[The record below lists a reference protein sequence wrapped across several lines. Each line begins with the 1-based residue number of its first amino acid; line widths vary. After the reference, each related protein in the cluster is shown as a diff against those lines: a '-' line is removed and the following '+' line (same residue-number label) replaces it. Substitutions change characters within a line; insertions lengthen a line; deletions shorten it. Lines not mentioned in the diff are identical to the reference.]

1 MHHFVSKLPGGMKQ
15 RLSPGNWEQAT
26 NRQQRRLTKAYDEW
40 SAKTRKKLVELA
52 RSGHT
57 VQEQFTYFD
66 RALRELEIKLKEV
79 YDRGIDIAKNLSGGN
94 RSDSPELQRLA
105 ESHKVEG
112 NNMIAAAL
120 IPAMSA
126 KLTADIARGLATNPA
141 ALRTAFN
148 TARAMPP
155 QYSGGFWVMI
165 FETQKTLGK
174 SREQER
180 RKNGEKPEP
189 IRWVLDARAKHCQHS
204 PGFYGCPELAGEYDS
219 WDALPTVP
227 AGQVTCRGNCR
238 CHLEVYRDG
247 QWRRGVYDD

>member
-1 MHHFVSKLPGGMKQ
+1 MHQFTNKLPGGMKQ

-26 NRQQRRLTKAYDEW
+26 NRQQRRLTKVFDEW
-40 SAKTRKKLVELA
+40 SAKTRRRLVELA

-57 VQEQFTYFD
+57 VEEQQAVFE

-79 YDRGIDIAKNLSGGN
+79 YDRGIDIAKNLSGGS
-94 RSDSPELQRLA
+94 RSDTPAVKRLA
-105 ESHKVEG
+105 EERKAEG

-120 IPAMSA
+120 IPAIGA
-126 KLTADIARGLATNPA
+126 KLTADIARGTATNAA

-155 QYSGGFWVMI
+155 QYAGGFWVMI
-165 FETQKTLGK
+165 FETQKTIGK
-174 SREQER
+174 TREQER
-180 RKNGEKPEP
+180 RKSGEPLEP
-189 IRWVLDARAKHCQHS
+189 IRWVLDPRAKHCQHS
-204 PGFYGCPELAGEYDS
+204 PGFYGCPELAGEYEN

-238 CHLEVYRDG
+238 CHLEVFRDG
-247 QWRRGVYDD
+247 AWHRGVYDD